1 MKEELTQLRAA
12 LQEQCQVGV
21 MRWSE
26 AKSVSGYDEVARVKD
41 ADKLA
46 LQ

>member
-21 MRWSE
+21 RRWGE
-26 AKSVSGYDEVARVKD
+26 AKTVSDYDEVARGKD